1 MIIIKYNVDVGI
13 LYPNIFVILINC
25 LLVFTIDVHVI
36 GRSILDT
43 ESIGS
48 CGMLIEAGISLL
60 LNCACCW
67 TGCWTGCW
75 IGRWLVDG
83 LVVVG
88 QVGCRVSRIGC
99 RISCRVGLVIVCCFC
114 CFHVF

>member
-1 MIIIKYNVDVGI
+1 MIIIKYTVDVGI

-60 LNCACCW
+60 LNCACW
-67 TGCWTGCW
+67 WTGCW

-88 QVGCRVSRIGC
+88 PVGCRVSGIGC
-99 RISCRVGLVIVCCFC
+99 RISRRVGCWIGC
-114 CFHVF
+114 